1 MRVGIIL
8 FVCQLATGKK
18 TAVKGKI
25 PTIERINKSIAENR
39 YTGSVQEGI
48 LQIRIYW
55 RILGEEDN
63 KRRILFLQQR
73 GDLATRL

>member
-8 FVCQLATGKK
+8 VVCQLATGKK

-39 YTGSVQEGI
+39 
-48 LQIRIYW
+48 
-55 RILGEEDN
+55 
-63 KRRILFLQQR
+63 
-73 GDLATRL
+73 